1 MADVSDYGTLCAV
14 CGKFVSCT
22 ATKYEGFGFLH
33 EPCAEEIRTEIA
45 VAFKES
51 TKEMMRTFMDGFLA
65 LTGGSGVLA
74 VIAAINAA
82 TEGRVGENPQGQARW
97 NSE

>member
-33 EPCAEEIRTEIA
+33 EPCAEEIRAEITA
-45 VAFKES
+45 AAKES
-51 TKEMMRTFMDGFLA
+51 IRETMCTFMDGFFAPLKEELA
-65 LTGGSGVLA
+65 KVHKDKPDGIQS
-74 VIAAINAA
+74 
-82 TEGRVGENPQGQARW
+82 RD
-97 NSE
+97 